1 MDSRKEYQVISRL
14 RFVRRVNRMFA
25 LSVFTAIVFVLL
37 FVYQPMRLELEKS
50 LTDNFTQL
58 SRTSFHAF
66 ESSIQRGLEG
76 AKSLSSRTMIKDAIA
91 DYKNGAMSLAELK
104 AFTGPK
110 YKDGAI
116 ALEHLVSAARIVDG
130 LVIAEYGA
138 AGGAAD
144 SSFPTITERPT
155 AEAISKIIVAP
166 YSVNAVMVSRVMHG
180 SRVLGYDLIVYDLT
194 QQLDRL
200 NTDAAEMK
208 LLDRNAYRDLLSGA
222 AIIKTDE
229 DMTIFSKSGSIYA
242 AFHVQDDIY
251 FLSVQKQSS
260 LFAPVDKLA
269 VRIAA
274 GGTIAF
280 LAYAILVYLY
290 IIRFA
295 KRELGDLE
303 VSRDEYKKIA
313 FLDHLTGAYSRQF
326 LDVWNGSLRSSQH
339 TYAIVMIDVDDLKKI
354 NDIYGHAAGDKVLQD
369 IAKAILESIGQSD
382 LLVRYGGDEFVLIF
396 SDVMEERACYFMERI
411 ESHIRLSREGSF
423 PVSISYGVSL
433 LTCNLDFAPLLKQA
447 DEKMYEAKKKK
458 KQTY

>member
-14 RFVRRVNRMFA
+14 RFVHRVNRMFA
-25 LSVFTAIVFVLL
+25 LSVFIAIVFVLL
-37 FVYQPMRLELEKS
+37 FVYQPMRSELEKS

-66 ESSIQRGLEG
+66 ENSIQRGLEG
-76 AKSLSSRTMIKDAIA
+76 AKSLSSRTMIKDAIT
-91 DYKNGAMSLAELK
+91 DYKNGAMSLSELK
-104 AFTGPK
+104 AYTGPK
-110 YKDGAI
+110 YRDGAM

-130 LVIAEYGA
+130 MVIAEYGA
-138 AGGAAD
+138 AGVANG
-144 SSFPTITERPT
+144 SFPDIAEGQT

-166 YSVNAVMVSRVMHG
+166 HSVNAVMVSRVMNG
-180 SRVLGYDLIVYDLT
+180 SQVLGYDLIVYDLT
-194 QQLDRL
+194 RQLDRL

-208 LLDRNAYRDLLSGA
+208 LLDRNAYRDLLSDA
-222 AIIKTDE
+222 VIVEVDD
-229 DMTIFSKSGSIYA
+229 DMTIFQKSGSIYA

-251 FLSVQKQSS
+251 FLSAQKQAS
-260 LFAPVDKLA
+260 LFESVDKLA
-269 VRIAA
+269 VRVAA
-274 GGTIAF
+274 GGTITF

-326 LDVWNGSLRSSQH
+326 LDVWNQSLRSSQH

-396 SDVMEERACYFMERI
+396 SDVMEEKACYFMERI

-433 LTCNLDFAPLLKQA
+433 LTCNLDFAVLLKQA

-458 KQTY
+458 KQAY